1 MNPSRS
7 HPSALAAYAAFAG
20 MGVFWG
26 TWGAALPAL
35 RSQAGLTEAQLGTA
49 LLFVGVGA
57 LPAMFLT
64 GRLID
69 RLGLRLTAVLLGL
82 LGAAGTVIAVGAQ
95 GYAAVVACMLLVGA
109 TSGATDV
116 AINTL
121 AGQVEHHTAQP
132 LVTRAHGTF
141 SLAVVV
147 SSLSA
152 GALLGGPGLTT
163 TFTAALIA
171 VLALCA
177 FVWSGTTFTTP
188 APNPATRPN
197 LPAASSSTPL
207 ADPRP
212 TTRSQ
217 APAAANPAA
226 PSPVPEPAAHL
237 DAPAAANPA
246 TPSLVPEPAAHLDAP
261 AAANPATPSLVPEPA
276 AHLDAPAAANPATP
290 SSVPEPATRSD
301 ASTAAIPAT
310 TSVDP
315 GPATIIP
322 KPLTLAAPLLLLG
335 FIGALAYAT
344 ENAHQSWG
352 AVLITESFTASPQLA
367 STAPATFAA
376 AAALARLTLAPLS
389 RSHPVQLL
397 IAGGAAATVG
407 SIVLATAPSI
417 PVALLGLA
425 IAALGT
431 ATLFPTLISYG
442 LRTIDPARRGRA
454 TSTVATTAYLGFLL
468 GPAYVG
474 LIAHAATLRWAIIG
488 IAALALIFTAVAAP
502 ASRWAGRRVQAPARQ
517 R

>member
-261 AAANPATPSLVPEPA
+261 AAANPATPS
-276 AHLDAPAAANPATP
+276 
-290 SSVPEPATRSD
+290 SVPEPATRSD